1 MPPRCAPT
9 SRAPPVRSTRTSP
22 SRSCRWRTTPSSPA
36 SARRPPPNSRRS
48 TAPWPSSTPGHYGVC
63 SRLRQADRRAPPAGP
78 AVFRPLH
85 HLRGSGGLT
94 TGACPPTRPRCAS
107 SATSCT
113 TCSMQSA
120 HYRALGRDDINAE
133 LIEGVLEGAAR
144 FAEDVVAPTNEAGRS
159 HRRAPHRRR
168 PRRHAAGFR
177 GCLPPVRGG
186 RLGGAV
192 RPARSRRPG
201 PAGKH
206 RRGGRRDVR
215 LRQHVVEALQRPDR
229 QRGAVPRQ
237 TRRRSAEA
245 RLPAEARERRVER
258 HDGADRAARGH
269 RPRPH
274 AHARR
279 TAAGRAATGSAA
291 PRSSSPAASTT

>member
-1 MPPRCAPT
+1 MENDAVLAGIGEAT
-9 SRAPPVRSTRTSP
+9 AAELAQINRAL
-22 SRSCRWRTTPSSPA
+22 A
-36 SARRPPPNSRRS
+36 QLDA
-48 TAPWPSSTPGHYGVC
+48 GHYGVC
-63 SRLRQADRRAPPAGP
+63 SRLRQADRRAPPAGA

-94 TGACPPTRPRCAS
+94 TGACPPTRLRCANT
-107 SATSCT
+107 ATSCT

-144 FAEDVVAPTNEAGRS
+144 FAEDVVAPTNEAGDRVGV
-159 HRRAPHRRR
+159 RRTDDGRVVTP
-168 PRRHAAGFR
+168 PGFR
-177 GCLPPVRGG
+177 GSLPAVRGR

-192 RPARSRRPG
+192 RPARSGRPG
-201 PAGKH
+201 TAGEH
-206 RRGGRRDVR
+206 RRRGRRDAR
-215 LRQHVVEALQRPDR
+215 LRQHVVEALQRPHR

-237 TRRRSAEA
+237 ARRRDAEA
-245 RLPAEARERRVER
+245 HLPAEARERRVER

-279 TAAGRAATGSAA
+279 AAGGRQLPGDAA